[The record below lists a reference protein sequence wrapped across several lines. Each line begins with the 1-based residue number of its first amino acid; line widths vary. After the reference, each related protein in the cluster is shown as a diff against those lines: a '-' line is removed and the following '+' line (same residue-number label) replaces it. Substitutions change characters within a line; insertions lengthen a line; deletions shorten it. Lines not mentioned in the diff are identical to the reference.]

1 MASERVITPRV
12 PAMAAVALELA
23 ATELVHRLP
32 PFSRVLGR
40 VTLDLASGM
49 METHLSP
56 PSSQN
61 SESIT
66 VPCASPHDHARGQ
79 AHRRHFEP

>member
-1 MASERVITPRV
+1 
-12 PAMAAVALELA
+12 MAAVALELVA
-23 ATELVHRLP
+23 AELVHRLL
-32 PFSRVLGR
+32 PFSLVLGQ

-61 SESIT
+61 RVTYMLNHIRSWLY
-66 VPCASPHDHARGQ
+66 VDG
-79 AHRRHFEP
+79 